1 MATIIRQQ
9 MADLSTLV
17 RTPPDDDESKPIDR
31 AIILLHGWGADAADL
46 IELAPAIAAAC
57 PQALVIAPDAPQVCS
72 ASPQGRQW
80 FPLDGDD
87 RNAIDNGPMIAQPNL
102 TKLIELVQQD
112 YAIKSD
118 KIWLMG
124 FSQGAMMALY
134 VGLRLPSE
142 IGGIIGFSGAM
153 LAPER
158 LAAEITARPPCLLI
172 HGKKDEVVPFQA
184 LELAEAVLKN
194 NGVMI
199 EAVAED
205 TIGHEISPEGF
216 RRAIEFI
223 CSKD

>member
-17 RTPPDDDESKPIDR
+17 RTPDDETKPIDR

-72 ASPQGRQW
+72 VGQGRQW

-87 RNAIDNGPMIAQPNL
+87 RNAIDNGPMIARPNL

-112 YAIKSD
+112 YKIKSD

-158 LAAEITARPPCLLI
+158 LATEITTKPPCLLI
-172 HGKKDEVVPFQA
+172 HGKKDEIVPFQA

-194 NGVMI
+194 NGVATQ
-199 EAVAED
+199 AVAED
-205 TIGHEISPEGF
+205 DIGHEISPEGF

-223 CSKD
+223 VSKD